1 MIHAPNGM
9 QLTEWDTW
17 YAMQQEKF
25 DHWQR
30 DEDTNTNRA
39 LGPVP
44 TEVMEMPWAFMNDS
58 LEW

>member
-1 MIHAPNGM
+1 
-9 QLTEWDTW
+9 
-17 YAMQQEKF
+17 MQQEKF
-25 DHWQR
+25 DHLQR

-44 TEVMEMPWAFMNDS
+44 TEVKEMPWAFMNDS